1 MLPATK
7 VTVARVSATSPTA
20 EFDIIKHIERD
31 GVVIVTGMFSRDHIE
46 QVKKDLAPYFDSD
59 TPDQSGFFPTT
70 TQRANHVFGISRAC
84 IDMCMHP
91 LLLAVGDR
99 LLTSTYHYYRGL
111 EKCTAVSKPIISAT
125 NSFRINPGGRQQALH
140 RDDEDYH
147 ARPCDQPMMISCV
160 IAITRTHRDNGATI
174 VIPGS
179 HLWKDENRPPL
190 VEEAIPAELEPGD
203 ATIFLGNLYHAG
215 GENKTK
221 DEKREVFGVF
231 LMKAFYRQAENEYL
245 MIPPERCKE
254 LKMTPKELRMLGYGI
269 SQPSCGGVN
278 YKDPMESVFGII
290 DKETVRM

>member
-1 MLPATK
+1 
-7 VTVARVSATSPTA
+7 
-20 EFDIIKHIERD
+20 
-31 GVVIVTGMFSRDHIE
+31 
-46 QVKKDLAPYFDSD
+46 
-59 TPDQSGFFPTT
+59 
-70 TQRANHVFGISRAC
+70 
-84 IDMCMHP
+84 MCMHP

-190 VEEAIPAELEPGD
+190 VEEAIPAELEP
-203 ATIFLGNLYHAG
+203 
-215 GENKTK
+215 